1 MDEYDDFAAG
11 ATDRERAIR
20 RRVQRLGD
28 FYRHLCIYILIV
40 GLMCVFAA
48 WPLLSGAGYKH
59 KWQWMWVLFPAGG
72 WGIGLFFHGL
82 SVLPRVSFFSNDWE
96 DRKVKE
102 ILARDA
108 QRDRS

>member
-1 MDEYDDFAAG
+1 
-11 ATDRERAIR
+11 
-20 RRVQRLGD
+20 
-28 FYRHLCIYILIV
+28 
-40 GLMCVFAA
+40 
-48 WPLLSGAGYKH
+48 
-59 KWQWMWVLFPAGG
+59 MWVLFPAGG